1 MIWYTHFPMPK
12 HPEQRRSFK
21 EHQPLPY
28 YLAATFKTRDEAE
41 QPYQRAQDMVFSPT
55 YDLDLSAF
63 RFERKLR
70 DPSQP
75 PLARPWLVV
84 VLGEQ
89 PPEPI
94 DHQLRQILSSGEMIT
109 LALET
114 VATLAQRRTQE
125 TKKGNWVEG
134 HYTQGVIIPE
144 VPIKFRRKPKGKGH
158 RRK

>member
-1 MIWYTHFPMPK
+1 MPR

-94 DHQLRQILSSGEMIT
+94 DHQLRQVLSSGEMTT

-158 RRK
+158 RRR